1 MRKSHALCSAEPLS
15 QPCGLPFAQSTG
27 LCDPFRGALEPSA
40 GRFAPSGGS
49 RSAFLWRAA
58 GEPEPKGSAAQF
70 TDVIPGSY
78 YEKAVAWAIG
88 QGITKGTTEETFSPN
103 DTVTR
108 AQVVTFLHRA
118 AGEPEAKEGAPA
130 FADVAQSAYYCGA
143 VRWAAGEGITA
154 GVDATHFA
162 PAAPCTRAQ
171 IVTFLY
177 RAEK

>member
-1 MRKSHALCSAEPLS
+1 MR
-15 QPCGLPFAQSTG
+15 PC
-27 LCDPFRGALEPSA
+27 E
-40 GRFAPSGGS
+40 
-49 RSAFLWRAA
+49 RAA
-58 GEPEPKGSAAQF
+58 GEPEPKGTAAQF

-118 AGEPEAKEGAPA
+118 AGE
-130 FADVAQSAYYCGA
+130 
-143 VRWAAGEGITA
+143 GITA

>member
-58 GEPEPKGSAAQF
+58 GSPEPKGSAAQF

-118 AGEPEAKEGAPA
+118 AGE
-130 FADVAQSAYYCGA
+130 
-143 VRWAAGEGITA
+143 GITA